1 MSNTNA
7 NSPKKGIPTKVVL
20 PKNLEKNKTTG
31 KLTKTPKK
39 SKNRRGASFLASV
52 EQDSIRFKIVW
63 VLMVLGI
70 VALIGRAFVI
80 QVLNKDFYQEQGNKL
95 ITTTR
100 TEPSYRGIIT
110 DRNGMPLAVSA
121 PLVSLTFSPHDYAN
135 EYYQL
140 KAQQLKYKNTP
151 KELIKVNKRLAD
163 MNLNRLASV
172 AGVDVNALK
181 TAVKIND
188 NVDVADPQAIKDAL
202 PTGAGS
208 HFFALMDRVTPEVAK
223 PVMDLDFAGVN
234 AKTLYQRYYPQAQ
247 PNAQLLGFMAN
258 SQQDG
263 EEKYQGRAGVERQ
276 FDEILSGKDGKVLM
290 MKDAKNH
297 GLKEIKQLVDEVPG
311 KDVQLT
317 IDSRLQYILYKELE
331 NVGRVQQARWATGI
345 IVDVATGEVLALSNW
360 PSYNPNDLNSITN
373 ENQRNHALIDVF
385 EPGSVMKPFTVATAL
400 KSGQYNVNS
409 VINTSPG
416 TLNVKGYTI
425 RDHGN
430 LGTISFRTLLQK
442 SSNVGSAKI
451 ALSLPPNVLS
461 DTQKAF
467 GFGKKTALN
476 FPSEANGNIPTPK
489 EGEISRRATVAYGY
503 GLEVTLA
510 QLAQGY
516 ATLGAGGVMH
526 PLTLVKNIQDNAVN
540 QSAIVGNNS
549 IENNSIGTNT
559 QSTNN
564 AQSTPN
570 ATANSTTTSTV
581 KPSVGVPYKAPAPI
595 QVMKQKDALAIVNM
609 MQSVTEP
616 GGTAT
621 QAAIDGYRVAGKTG
635 TAHRTNP
642 NGGYYEDQYRTSFV
656 GIAPA
661 STPRL
666 VVAIM
671 VEDPKLQRFGGLVAA
686 PVFKNVMR
694 EALRLYNVPFDKP
707 LSGKEAKVD
716 MNAVNDL

>member
-1 MSNTNA
+1 MTKSNKQGVP
-7 NSPKKGIPTKVVL
+7 SKVVL
-20 PKNLEKNKTTG
+20 PKNLEKSLDKNKTTG
-31 KLTKTPKK
+31 KLTKTPKRPN
-39 SKNRRGASFLASV
+39 NRRGASFLASV

-63 VLMVLGI
+63 GFMALGI

-100 TEPSYRGIIT
+100 IEPSYRGIIT
-110 DRNGMPLAVSA
+110 DRNNMPLAVSA
-121 PLVSLTFSPHDYAN
+121 PLVSLTFSPHDYAD

-140 KAQQLKYKNTP
+140 KALQIKYQKTP
-151 KELIKVNKRLAD
+151 KELAKVNQRLAD

-172 AGVDVNALK
+172 AGVDVNILK
-181 TAVKIND
+181 TAVKIDN
-188 NVDVADPQAIKDAL
+188 NVDVTNPQAIKAAL

-223 PVMDLDFAGVN
+223 PVVDLDFVGVN

-258 SQQDG
+258 SEQNG
-263 EEKYQGRAGVERQ
+263 EERYQGRAGIERL
-276 FDEILSGKDGKVLM
+276 FDSVLAGKDGKVLM

-297 GLKEIKQLVDEVPG
+297 GLKEIQQISPEVPG
-311 KDVQLT
+311 KDLHLT

-331 NVGRVQQARWATGI
+331 NVGRVQQARWATGV

-416 TLNVKGYTI
+416 SLDVKGYTI

-430 LGTISFRTLLQK
+430 LGTISLRTLLQK

-467 GFGKKTALN
+467 GFGKRTALN
-476 FPSEANGNIPTPK
+476 FPSEASGNIPTPK
-489 EGEISRRATVAYGY
+489 LGETSRRATVAYGY

-510 QLAQGY
+510 QLVQAY
-516 ATLGAGGVMH
+516 ATLGSGGVLH
-526 PLTLVKNIQDNAVN
+526 PLTLVKGIQDNAVN
-540 QSAIVGNNS
+540 HNGVLDNTGIQSAS
-549 IENNSIGTNT
+549 SAA
-559 QSTNN
+559 N
-564 AQSTPN
+564 AASQPSLTP
-570 ATANSTTTSTV
+570 TTDITI
-581 KPSVGVPYKAPAPI
+581 PYKVPAPV
-595 QVMKQKDALAIVNM
+595 QVMKQKDALAIVDM

-621 QAAIDGYRVAGKTG
+621 LAAIDGYRVAGKTG

-642 NGGYYEDQYRTSFV
+642 NGGYYQDQYRTSFV

-666 VVAIM
+666 VVGIM
-671 VEDPKLQRFGGLVAA
+671 VEDPKLQNYGGLVAA
-686 PVFKNVMR
+686 PVFHNVMK

-707 LSGKEAKVD
+707 LSGKENKVATAE
-716 MNAVNDL
+716 AVNDL

>member
-1 MSNTNA
+1 MSNATSN
-7 NSPKKGIPTKVVL
+7 NKKGIPTKVVL
-20 PKNLEKNKTTG
+20 PKKFAKQTG

-39 SKNRRGASFLASV
+39 PNNRRGASFLASV

-63 VLMVLGI
+63 VLMAFGI

-121 PLVSLTFSPHDYAN
+121 PLVSLTFSPHDYAD

-140 KAQQLKYKNTP
+140 KALQLKYKNTP
-151 KELIKVNKRLAD
+151 KELAKVNQRLAD

-181 TAVKIND
+181 SAVKIND
-188 NVDVADPQAIKDAL
+188 NVDVSDPQAIKNAL

-208 HFFALMDRVTPEVAK
+208 HFFALMDKVTPEVAK
-223 PVMDLDFAGVN
+223 PVTDLDFVGVN
-234 AKTLYQRYYPQAQ
+234 TKTLYKRYYPQPQ

-258 SQQDG
+258 SEQNG
-263 EEKYQGRAGVERQ
+263 EEKYQGRAGVERL
-276 FDEILSGKDGKVLM
+276 FDSVLSGKDGKVLM

-360 PSYNPNDLNSITN
+360 PSYNPNDLNSINN

-416 TLNVKGYTI
+416 SLNVKGYTI

-451 ALSLPPNVLS
+451 ALSLPPSVLS

-489 EGEISRRATVAYGY
+489 EGETSRRATVAYGY

-510 QLAQGY
+510 QLAQAY

-540 QSAIVGNNS
+540 QSGVL
-549 IENNSIGTNT
+549 NT
-559 QSTNN
+559 SLQSTT
-564 AQSTPN
+564 ATTADSQPN
-570 ATANSTTTSTV
+570 LTTVT
-581 KPSVGVPYKAPAPI
+581 KPPVSIPYKLPPPI
-595 QVMKQKDALAIVNM
+595 EVMKQKDALAIVDM

-642 NGGYYEDQYRTSFV
+642 NGGYYDDQYRTSFV
-656 GIAPA
+656 GVAPV
-661 STPRL
+661 SIPRFA
-666 VVAIM
+666 VAIM
-671 VEDPKLQRFGGLVAA
+671 VEDPKLQKFGGLVAA

-694 EALRLYNVPFDKP
+694 ETLRLYNVPFDKP

>member
-1 MSNTNA
+1 MSKQGVP
-7 NSPKKGIPTKVVL
+7 SKVVL
-20 PKNLEKNKTTG
+20 PKNATTG
-31 KLTKTPKK
+31 RLTKTPKK
-39 SKNRRGASFLASV
+39 PHNRRGASFLASV

-63 VLMVLGI
+63 GFMALGI
-70 VALIGRAFVI
+70 AALIGRAFVI
-80 QVLNKDFYQEQGNKL
+80 QVLHKDFYQAQGNKL

-100 TEPSYRGIIT
+100 LEPSYRGIIT
-110 DRNGMPLAVSA
+110 DRNNMPLAVSA
-121 PLVSLTFSPHDYAN
+121 PLISLTFSPHDYAD

-140 KAQQLKYKNTP
+140 KALQVKYQKTP
-151 KELIKVNKRLAD
+151 KELARVNQRLEN

-181 TAVKIND
+181 TAVKIDN
-188 NVDVADPQAIKDAL
+188 NVDVTNPQAIKAAL

-208 HFFALMDRVTPEVAK
+208 HFFAIMDKVTPEIAQ
-223 PVMDLDFAGVN
+223 PVIDLDFVGVN
-234 AKTLYQRYYPQAQ
+234 AKTTYQRYYPQAQ
-247 PNAQLLGFMAN
+247 PNAQLLGFMSN
-258 SQQDG
+258 SEQNG
-263 EEKYQGRAGVERQ
+263 EERYQGRAGIERLY
-276 FDEILSGKDGKVLM
+276 DEVLAGKDGKVLM
-290 MKDAKNH
+290 MKDAKNN
-297 GLKEIKQLVDEVPG
+297 GLKEIKQITDEVPG
-311 KDVQLT
+311 KDLRLT

-331 NVGRVQQARWATGI
+331 NVGRIQQARWATGV

-400 KSGQYNVNS
+400 RSGQYNVNS

-416 TLNVKGYTI
+416 TLDVKGYTI

-476 FPSEANGNIPTPK
+476 FPSEAAGNIPTPK
-489 EGEISRRATVAYGY
+489 LGETSRRATVAYGY
-503 GLEVTLA
+503 GLDVTLA
-510 QLAQGY
+510 QLVQAY
-516 ATLGAGGVMH
+516 ATLGSGGVLH
-526 PLTLVKNIQDNAVN
+526 PLTLIKGIQDNAVN
-540 QSAIVGNNS
+540 RNEVRDNNLIQRGMQATPADSQTTASSTAI
-549 IENNSIGTNT
+549 T
-559 QSTNN
+559 
-564 AQSTPN
+564 
-570 ATANSTTTSTV
+570 
-581 KPSVGVPYKAPAPI
+581 VPYKLPAPV

-621 QAAIDGYRVAGKTG
+621 LAAIDGYRVAGKTG

-642 NGGYYEDQYRTSFV
+642 NGGYYNDQYRTSFV

-666 VVAIM
+666 VVGIM
-671 VEDPKLQRFGGLVAA
+671 VEDPKLQSYGGLVAA
-686 PVFKNVMR
+686 PVFHNVMK

-707 LSGKEAKVD
+707 LSSKENKAVTTD
-716 MNAVNDL
+716 AVNDL

>member
-1 MSNTNA
+1 MSKQGVP
-7 NSPKKGIPTKVVL
+7 SKVVL
-20 PKNLEKNKTTG
+20 PKNATTG
-31 KLTKTPKK
+31 RLTKTPKK
-39 SKNRRGASFLASV
+39 PHNRRGASFLASV

-63 VLMVLGI
+63 GFMALGI
-70 VALIGRAFVI
+70 AALIGRAFVI
-80 QVLNKDFYQEQGNKL
+80 QVLHKDFYQAQGNKL

-100 TEPSYRGIIT
+100 LEPSYRGIIT
-110 DRNGMPLAVSA
+110 DRNNMPLAVSA
-121 PLVSLTFSPHDYAN
+121 PLISLTFSPHDYAD

-140 KAQQLKYKNTP
+140 KALQVKYQKTP
-151 KELIKVNKRLAD
+151 KELARVNQRLEN

-181 TAVKIND
+181 TAVKIDN
-188 NVDVADPQAIKDAL
+188 NVDVTNPQAIKAAL

-208 HFFALMDRVTPEVAK
+208 HFFAIMDKVTPEIAQ
-223 PVMDLDFAGVN
+223 PVIDLDFVGVN
-234 AKTLYQRYYPQAQ
+234 AKTTYQRYYPQAQ
-247 PNAQLLGFMAN
+247 PNAQLLGFMSN
-258 SQQDG
+258 SEQNG
-263 EEKYQGRAGVERQ
+263 EERYQGRAGIERLY
-276 FDEILSGKDGKVLM
+276 DEVLAGKDGKVLM
-290 MKDAKNH
+290 MKDAKNN
-297 GLKEIKQLVDEVPG
+297 GLKEIKQITNEVPG
-311 KDVQLT
+311 KDLRLT

-331 NVGRVQQARWATGI
+331 NVGRIQQARWATGV

-400 KSGQYNVNS
+400 RSGQYNVNS

-416 TLNVKGYTI
+416 TLDVKGYTI

-476 FPSEANGNIPTPK
+476 FPSEAAGNIPTPK
-489 EGEISRRATVAYGY
+489 LGETSRRATVAYGY
-503 GLEVTLA
+503 GLDVTLA
-510 QLAQGY
+510 QLVQAY
-516 ATLGAGGVMH
+516 ATLGSGGVLH
-526 PLTLVKNIQDNAVN
+526 PLTLIKGIQDNAVN
-540 QSAIVGNNS
+540 RNEVRDNNLIQRGMPATPADSQTTASSTAI
-549 IENNSIGTNT
+549 T
-559 QSTNN
+559 
-564 AQSTPN
+564 
-570 ATANSTTTSTV
+570 
-581 KPSVGVPYKAPAPI
+581 VPYKLPAPV

-621 QAAIDGYRVAGKTG
+621 LAAIDGYRVAGKTG

-642 NGGYYEDQYRTSFV
+642 NGGYYNDQYRTSFV

-666 VVAIM
+666 VVGIM
-671 VEDPKLQRFGGLVAA
+671 VEDPKLQSYGGLVAA
-686 PVFKNVMR
+686 PVFHNVMK

-707 LSGKEAKVD
+707 LSSKENKAVTTD
-716 MNAVNDL
+716 AVNDL

>member
-1 MSNTNA
+1 MSKQGVP
-7 NSPKKGIPTKVVL
+7 SKVVL
-20 PKNLEKNKTTG
+20 PKNATTG
-31 KLTKTPKK
+31 RLTKTPKK
-39 SKNRRGASFLASV
+39 PHNRRGASFLASV

-63 VLMVLGI
+63 GFMALGI
-70 VALIGRAFVI
+70 AALIGRAFVI
-80 QVLNKDFYQEQGNKL
+80 QVLHKDFYQAQGNKL

-100 TEPSYRGIIT
+100 LEPSYRGIIT
-110 DRNGMPLAVSA
+110 DRNNMPLAVSA
-121 PLVSLTFSPHDYAN
+121 PLISLTFSPHDYAD

-140 KAQQLKYKNTP
+140 KALQVKYQKTP
-151 KELIKVNKRLAD
+151 KELARVNQRLEN

-181 TAVKIND
+181 TAVKIDN
-188 NVDVADPQAIKDAL
+188 NVDVTNPQAIKAAL

-208 HFFALMDRVTPEVAK
+208 HFFAIMDKVTPEIAQ
-223 PVMDLDFAGVN
+223 PVIDLDFVGVN
-234 AKTLYQRYYPQAQ
+234 AKTTYQRYYPQAQ
-247 PNAQLLGFMAN
+247 PNAQLLGFMSN
-258 SQQDG
+258 SEQNG
-263 EEKYQGRAGVERQ
+263 EERYQGRAGIERLY
-276 FDEILSGKDGKVLM
+276 DEVLAGKDGKVLM
-290 MKDAKNH
+290 MKDAKNN
-297 GLKEIKQLVDEVPG
+297 GLKEIKQITDEVPG
-311 KDVQLT
+311 KDLRLT

-331 NVGRVQQARWATGI
+331 NVGRIQQARWATGV

-400 KSGQYNVNS
+400 RSGQYNVNS

-416 TLNVKGYTI
+416 TLDVKGYTI

-476 FPSEANGNIPTPK
+476 FPSEAAGNIPTPK
-489 EGEISRRATVAYGY
+489 LGETSRRATVAYGY
-503 GLEVTLA
+503 GLDVTLA
-510 QLAQGY
+510 QLVQAY
-516 ATLGAGGVMH
+516 ATLGSGGVLH
-526 PLTLVKNIQDNAVN
+526 PLTLIKGIQDNAVN
-540 QSAIVGNNS
+540 RNEVRDNNLIQRGTPATPADSQTTASSTAI
-549 IENNSIGTNT
+549 T
-559 QSTNN
+559 
-564 AQSTPN
+564 
-570 ATANSTTTSTV
+570 
-581 KPSVGVPYKAPAPI
+581 VPYKLPAPV

-621 QAAIDGYRVAGKTG
+621 LAAIDGYRVAGKTG

-642 NGGYYEDQYRTSFV
+642 NGGYYNDQYRTSFV

-666 VVAIM
+666 VVGIM
-671 VEDPKLQRFGGLVAA
+671 VEDPKLQSYGGLVAA
-686 PVFKNVMR
+686 PVFHNVMK

-707 LSGKEAKVD
+707 LSSKENKAVTTD
-716 MNAVNDL
+716 AVNDL

>member
-1 MSNTNA
+1 MSKQGVP
-7 NSPKKGIPTKVVL
+7 SKVVL
-20 PKNLEKNKTTG
+20 PKNATTSR
-31 KLTKTPKK
+31 LTKTPKNPH
-39 SKNRRGASFLASV
+39 NRRGASFLASV

-63 VLMVLGI
+63 GFMALGI

-80 QVLNKDFYQEQGNKL
+80 QVLHKDFYQAQGNKL

-100 TEPSYRGIIT
+100 LEPSYRGIIT
-110 DRNGMPLAVSA
+110 DRNNMPLAVSA
-121 PLVSLTFSPHDYAN
+121 PLISLTFSPHDYAD

-140 KAQQLKYKNTP
+140 KALQVKYQKTP
-151 KELIKVNKRLAD
+151 KELARVSQRLEN

-181 TAVKIND
+181 TAVKIDN
-188 NVDVADPQAIKDAL
+188 NVDVTSPQAIKSAL

-208 HFFALMDRVTPEVAK
+208 HFFAIMDKVTPEIAQ
-223 PVMDLDFAGVN
+223 PVIDLDFVGVN
-234 AKTLYQRYYPQAQ
+234 AKTTYQRYYPQAQ
-247 PNAQLLGFMAN
+247 PNAQLLGFMSN
-258 SQQDG
+258 SEKNG
-263 EEKYQGRAGVERQ
+263 EERYQGRAGIERLY
-276 FDEILSGKDGKVLM
+276 DEVLAGKDGKVLM
-290 MKDAKNH
+290 MKDAKNN
-297 GLKEIKQLVDEVPG
+297 GLKEIKKITDEVPG
-311 KDVQLT
+311 KDLRLT

-331 NVGRVQQARWATGI
+331 NVGRIQQARWATGV

-400 KSGQYNVNS
+400 RSGQYNVNS

-416 TLNVKGYTI
+416 TLYVKGYTI

-430 LGTISFRTLLQK
+430 LGMISLRTLLQK
-442 SSNVGSAKI
+442 SSNIGSAKI

-476 FPSEANGNIPTPK
+476 FPSEAAGNIPTPK
-489 EGEISRRATVAYGY
+489 LGETSRRATVAYGY
-503 GLEVTLA
+503 GLDVTLA
-510 QLAQGY
+510 QLVQAY
-516 ATLGAGGVMH
+516 ATLGSGGVLH
-526 PLTLVKNIQDNAVN
+526 PLTLIKGIQDNAVN
-540 QSAIVGNNS
+540 RNEVRDNNLIRSEVQATPADTQTTASSTAI
-549 IENNSIGTNT
+549 T
-559 QSTNN
+559 
-564 AQSTPN
+564 
-570 ATANSTTTSTV
+570 
-581 KPSVGVPYKAPAPI
+581 VPYKLPVPV

-621 QAAIDGYRVAGKTG
+621 LAAIDGYRVAGKTG

-642 NGGYYEDQYRTSFV
+642 NGGYYDDQYRTSFV

-666 VVAIM
+666 VVGIM
-671 VEDPKLQRFGGLVAA
+671 VEDPKLQSYGGLVAT
-686 PVFKNVMR
+686 PVFHKVMK

-707 LSGKEAKVD
+707 LSSKENKAVTAD
-716 MNAVNDL
+716 AVNDL

>member
-1 MSNTNA
+1 MSKQGVP
-7 NSPKKGIPTKVVL
+7 SKVVL
-20 PKNLEKNKTTG
+20 PKNATTG
-31 KLTKTPKK
+31 RLTKTPKK
-39 SKNRRGASFLASV
+39 PHNRRGASFLASV

-63 VLMVLGI
+63 GFMALGI
-70 VALIGRAFVI
+70 AALIGRAFVI
-80 QVLNKDFYQEQGNKL
+80 QVLHKDFYQAQGNKL

-100 TEPSYRGIIT
+100 LEPSYRGIIT
-110 DRNGMPLAVSA
+110 DRNNMPLAVSA
-121 PLVSLTFSPHDYAN
+121 PLISLTFSPHDYAD

-140 KAQQLKYKNTP
+140 KALQVKYQKTP
-151 KELIKVNKRLAD
+151 KELARVNQRLEN

-181 TAVKIND
+181 TAVKIDN
-188 NVDVADPQAIKDAL
+188 NVDVTNPQAIKAAL

-208 HFFALMDRVTPEVAK
+208 HFFAIMDKVTPEIAQ
-223 PVMDLDFAGVN
+223 PVIDLDFVGVN
-234 AKTLYQRYYPQAQ
+234 AKTTYQRYYPQAQ
-247 PNAQLLGFMAN
+247 PNAQLLGFMSN
-258 SQQDG
+258 SEQNG
-263 EEKYQGRAGVERQ
+263 EERYQGRAGIERLY
-276 FDEILSGKDGKVLM
+276 DEVLAGKDGKVLM
-290 MKDAKNH
+290 MKDAKNN
-297 GLKEIKQLVDEVPG
+297 GLKEIKQITNEVPG
-311 KDVQLT
+311 KDLRLT

-331 NVGRVQQARWATGI
+331 NVGRIQQARWATGV

-400 KSGQYNVNS
+400 RSGQYNVNS

-416 TLNVKGYTI
+416 TLDVKGYTI

-476 FPSEANGNIPTPK
+476 FPSEAAGNIPTPK
-489 EGEISRRATVAYGY
+489 LGETSRRATVAYGY
-503 GLEVTLA
+503 GLDVTLA
-510 QLAQGY
+510 QLVQAY
-516 ATLGAGGVMH
+516 ATLGSGGVLH
-526 PLTLVKNIQDNAVN
+526 PLTLIKGIQDNAVN
-540 QSAIVGNNS
+540 RNEVRDNNLIQRGTPATPADSQTTASSTAI
-549 IENNSIGTNT
+549 T
-559 QSTNN
+559 
-564 AQSTPN
+564 
-570 ATANSTTTSTV
+570 
-581 KPSVGVPYKAPAPI
+581 VPYKLPAPV

-621 QAAIDGYRVAGKTG
+621 LAAIDGYRVAGKTG

-642 NGGYYEDQYRTSFV
+642 NGGYYNDQYRTSFV

-666 VVAIM
+666 VVGIM
-671 VEDPKLQRFGGLVAA
+671 VEDPKLQSYGGLVAA
-686 PVFKNVMR
+686 PVFHNVMK

-707 LSGKEAKVD
+707 LSSKENKAVTTD
-716 MNAVNDL
+716 AVNDL

>member
-1 MSNTNA
+1 MSKQGVP
-7 NSPKKGIPTKVVL
+7 SKVVL
-20 PKNLEKNKTTG
+20 PKNATTG
-31 KLTKTPKK
+31 RLTKTPKK
-39 SKNRRGASFLASV
+39 PHNRRGASFLASV

-63 VLMVLGI
+63 GFMALGI
-70 VALIGRAFVI
+70 AALIGRAFVI
-80 QVLNKDFYQEQGNKL
+80 QVLHKDFYQAQGNKL

-100 TEPSYRGIIT
+100 LEPSYRGIIT
-110 DRNGMPLAVSA
+110 DRNNMPLAVSA
-121 PLVSLTFSPHDYAN
+121 PLISLTFSPHDYAD

-140 KAQQLKYKNTP
+140 KALQVKYQKTP
-151 KELIKVNKRLAD
+151 KELARVNQRLEN

-181 TAVKIND
+181 TAVKIDN
-188 NVDVADPQAIKDAL
+188 NVDVTNPQAIKAAL

-208 HFFALMDRVTPEVAK
+208 HFFAIMDKVTPEIAQ
-223 PVMDLDFAGVN
+223 PVIDLDFVGVN
-234 AKTLYQRYYPQAQ
+234 AKTTYQRYYPQAQ
-247 PNAQLLGFMAN
+247 PNAQLLGFMSN
-258 SQQDG
+258 SEQNG
-263 EEKYQGRAGVERQ
+263 EERYQGRAGIERLY
-276 FDEILSGKDGKVLM
+276 DEVLAGKDGKVLM
-290 MKDAKNH
+290 MKDAKNN
-297 GLKEIKQLVDEVPG
+297 GLKEIKQITDEVPG
-311 KDVQLT
+311 KDLRLT

-331 NVGRVQQARWATGI
+331 NVGRIQQARWATGV

-400 KSGQYNVNS
+400 RSGQYNVNS

-416 TLNVKGYTI
+416 TLDVKGYTI

-476 FPSEANGNIPTPK
+476 FPSEAAGNIPTPK
-489 EGEISRRATVAYGY
+489 LGETSRRATVAYGY
-503 GLEVTLA
+503 GLDVTLA
-510 QLAQGY
+510 QLVQAY
-516 ATLGAGGVMH
+516 ATLGSGGVLH
-526 PLTLVKNIQDNAVN
+526 PLTLIKGIQDNAVN
-540 QSAIVGNNS
+540 RNEVRDNNLIQRGMPATPADSQTTASSTAI
-549 IENNSIGTNT
+549 T
-559 QSTNN
+559 
-564 AQSTPN
+564 
-570 ATANSTTTSTV
+570 
-581 KPSVGVPYKAPAPI
+581 VPYKLPAPV

-621 QAAIDGYRVAGKTG
+621 LAAIDGYRVAGKTG

-642 NGGYYEDQYRTSFV
+642 NGGYYNDQYRTSFV

-666 VVAIM
+666 VVGIM
-671 VEDPKLQRFGGLVAA
+671 VEDPKLQSYGGLVAA
-686 PVFKNVMR
+686 PVFHNVMK

-707 LSGKEAKVD
+707 LSSKENKAVTTD
-716 MNAVNDL
+716 AVNDL

>member
-1 MSNTNA
+1 MSKQGVP
-7 NSPKKGIPTKVVL
+7 SKVVL
-20 PKNLEKNKTTG
+20 PKNATTG
-31 KLTKTPKK
+31 RLTKTPKK
-39 SKNRRGASFLASV
+39 PHNRRGASFLASV

-63 VLMVLGI
+63 GFMALGI
-70 VALIGRAFVI
+70 AALIGRAFVI
-80 QVLNKDFYQEQGNKL
+80 QVLHKDFYQAQGNKL

-100 TEPSYRGIIT
+100 LEPSYRGIIT
-110 DRNGMPLAVSA
+110 DRNNMPLAVSA
-121 PLVSLTFSPHDYAN
+121 PLISLTFSPHDYAD

-140 KAQQLKYKNTP
+140 KALQVKYQKTP
-151 KELIKVNKRLAD
+151 KELARVNQRLEN

-181 TAVKIND
+181 TAVKIDN
-188 NVDVADPQAIKDAL
+188 NVDVTNPQAIKAAL

-208 HFFALMDRVTPEVAK
+208 HFFAIMDKVTPEIAQ
-223 PVMDLDFAGVN
+223 PVIDLDFVGVN
-234 AKTLYQRYYPQAQ
+234 AKTTYQRYYPQAQ
-247 PNAQLLGFMAN
+247 PNAQLLGFMSN
-258 SQQDG
+258 SEQNG
-263 EEKYQGRAGVERQ
+263 EERYQGRAGIERLY
-276 FDEILSGKDGKVLM
+276 DEVLAGKDGKVLM
-290 MKDAKNH
+290 MKDAKNN
-297 GLKEIKQLVDEVPG
+297 GLKEIKQITDEVPG
-311 KDVQLT
+311 KDLRLT

-331 NVGRVQQARWATGI
+331 NVGRIQQARWATGV

-400 KSGQYNVNS
+400 RSGQYNVNS

-416 TLNVKGYTI
+416 TLDVKGYTI

-476 FPSEANGNIPTPK
+476 FPSEAAGNIPTPK
-489 EGEISRRATVAYGY
+489 LGETSRRATVAYGY
-503 GLEVTLA
+503 GLDVTLA
-510 QLAQGY
+510 QLVQAY
-516 ATLGAGGVMH
+516 ATLGSGGVLH
-526 PLTLVKNIQDNAVN
+526 PLTLIKGIQDNAVN
-540 QSAIVGNNS
+540 RNEVRDNNLIQRGTPADSQTTASSTAI
-549 IENNSIGTNT
+549 T
-559 QSTNN
+559 
-564 AQSTPN
+564 
-570 ATANSTTTSTV
+570 
-581 KPSVGVPYKAPAPI
+581 VPYKLPAPV

-621 QAAIDGYRVAGKTG
+621 LAAIDGYRVAGKTG

-642 NGGYYEDQYRTSFV
+642 NGGYYNDQYRTSFV

-666 VVAIM
+666 VVGIM
-671 VEDPKLQRFGGLVAA
+671 VEDPKLQSYGGLVAA
-686 PVFKNVMR
+686 PVFHNVMK

-707 LSGKEAKVD
+707 LSSKENKAVTTD
-716 MNAVNDL
+716 AVNDL